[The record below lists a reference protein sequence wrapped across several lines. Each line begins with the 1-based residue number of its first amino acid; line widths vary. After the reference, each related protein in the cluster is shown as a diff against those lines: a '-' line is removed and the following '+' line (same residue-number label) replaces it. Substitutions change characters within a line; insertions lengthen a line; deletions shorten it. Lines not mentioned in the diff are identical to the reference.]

1 MAKSTKIYFP
11 ETLQGIVESKGSIP
25 VGVEIPVVIR
35 IRAFRPDKN
44 YQEDEPIYEVFLPV
58 PTALNNS
65 YAVEFE
71 NLEIGVIGEMLGGLV
86 NAASK
91 FDGFGDDGKSFIT
104 EEIPDAAA
112 ALGEGVIKAGARFLD
127 TVGALSI
134 PKRKFGFSFNKFSE
148 MSVSKPSNRTFSF
161 SFDLAPSSKSE
172 ATVAENIVKIFK
184 LGMQPTTE
192 PFGQANP
199 FSGGQGSLGAPKTT
213 FQTVYRN
220 PLKYVI
226 DFNFKGKSGYNKLF
240 KTAPC
245 FITSFN
251 VNYHR
256 AGAPSYLVDGQPTMM
271 SIDLSMTE
279 IFPLNRDSLAEIEGI
294 NELGPG
300 TTPDDLTITPLDLLN
315 PGDERLFGSEA

>member
-1 MAKSTKIYFP
+1 MADDNKIYFP
-11 ETLQGIVESKGSIP
+11 ETLKEIVESKGSIA

-44 YQEDEPIYEVFLPV
+44 YQTDNPMYEIFLPV

-71 NLEIGVIGEMLGGLV
+71 NLEVGILGEILSGL
-86 NAASK
+86 AGSFSK
-91 FDGFGDDGKSFIT
+91 FGDPDKGFG
-104 EEIPDAAA
+104 EELGDAAA
-112 ALGEGVIKAGARFLD
+112 AAGNSVVAAGGRLLD
-127 TVGALSI
+127 TIGALSI

-148 MSVSKPSNRTFSF
+148 MSVGKPTNRTFSF

-172 ATVAENIVKIFK
+172 ATVAENIVKLFK

-192 PFGQANP
+192 GEVNTTIA
-199 FSGGQGSLGAPKTT
+199 QGRASLGAPNTT
-213 FQTVYRN
+213 FQPIYRN
-220 PLKYVI
+220 PMKYVI
-226 DFNFKGKSGYNKLF
+226 DFNFKGESGYNKLF

-279 IFPLNRDSLAEIEGI
+279 IFPLNRDSLAEIEGMDESEQLFRRGMDI
-294 NELGPG
+294 DRPPDAQTEIGNLANDALGG
-300 TTPDDLTITPLDLLN
+300 
-315 PGDERLFGSEA
+315 

>member
-11 ETLQGIVESKGSIP
+11 ETLQEIVESKGSIA

-35 IRAFRPDKN
+35 IRAFRPDKD
-44 YQEDEPIYEVFLPV
+44 YQTDEPIYEIFLPV

-71 NLEIGVIGEMLGGLV
+71 NLEVGVLGEILSGLADSFGKFGDPDKGFIGELG
-86 NAASK
+86 
-91 FDGFGDDGKSFIT
+91 
-104 EEIPDAAA
+104 DAAA
-112 ALGEGVIKAGARFLD
+112 AAGNSVVAAGARLLD
-127 TVGALSI
+127 SVGALSI
-134 PKRKFGFSFNKFSE
+134 PKREFGFSFNKFSE
-148 MSVSKPSNRTFSF
+148 MSVGKPTNRTFSF

-172 ATVAENIVKIFK
+172 ATVAENLVKLFK

-192 PFGQANP
+192 GTLNTAIAQ
-199 FSGGQGSLGAPKTT
+199 GGASLGAPDST
-213 FQTVYRN
+213 FQPIYRN
-220 PLKYVI
+220 PMKYVI
-226 DFNFKGKSGYNKLF
+226 DFNFKGESGYNKLF

-279 IFPLNRDSLAEIEGI
+279 IFPLNRDSLAKIEGI
-294 NELGPG
+294 DEDQELFRRGELEDRPASAQAEIG
-300 TTPDDLTITPLDLLN
+300 N
-315 PGDERLFGSEA
+315 LFIED

>member
-44 YQEDEPIYEVFLPV
+44 YQEDEPIYEIFLPV

-71 NLEIGVIGEMLGGLV
+71 NLEVGVLGEILAGLISS
-86 NAASK
+86 ASK
-91 FDGFGDDGKSFIT
+91 FGDPNKGFG
-104 EEIPDAAA
+104 EELGDAAA
-112 ALGEGVIKAGARFLD
+112 AAGETVIKAGARLLD
-127 TVGALSI
+127 SVGALSI
-134 PKRKFGFSFNKFSE
+134 PKREFGFSFNKFSE
-148 MSVSKPSNRTFSF
+148 MSVGKPTNRTFSF

-172 ATVAENIVKIFK
+172 ATVAENVVKLFK

-192 PFGQANP
+192 GATDKSISQ
-199 FSGGQGSLGAPKTT
+199 GQGALGAPNTT
-213 FQTVYRN
+213 FQPIYRN
-220 PLKYVI
+220 PMKYVI
-226 DFNFKGKSGYNKLF
+226 DFNFKGESGYNKLF

-279 IFPLNRDSLAEIEGI
+279 IFPLNRDSLAEIEGMDEGEQLFRRGMDI
-294 NELGPG
+294 DRPPDAQTEIGNLANDSLGG
-300 TTPDDLTITPLDLLN
+300 
-315 PGDERLFGSEA
+315 